1 VKILLD
7 THVVLWWA
15 AGDRRLRKSS
25 RDLIASAENDVAV
38 SAASLWEIAI
48 KKNLGRIAIDIAE
61 LREAIAADGFEELP
75 IRFAHA
81 LRLDSLPDRHG
92 DPFDRMLIAQTI
104 AEGRQLLTS
113 DEAILGYSDVP
124 GFAVLRA

>member
-1 VKILLD
+1 MKILLD
-7 THVVLWWA
+7 THVVLWWV

-25 RDLIASAENDVAV
+25 RDLIASAETASR
-38 SAASLWEIAI
+38 SAPPRCGKSQSRRTSVVFDMVWS
-48 KKNLGRIAIDIAE
+48 G
-61 LREAIAADGFEELP
+61 
-75 IRFAHA
+75 
-81 LRLDSLPDRHG
+81 LPDRHG